1 MWKRHLAG
9 CRALHHPGLPR
20 RKSTHPEVCW
30 DWESA
35 STSWSPK
42 TMPTCVPMCVT
53 CLGLIATDSATAV
66 IGAKFGAF
74 FYNLVDDQ
82 GERFAP
88 YKPLG
93 RAARSV

>member
-1 MWKRHLAG
+1 
-9 CRALHHPGLPR
+9 
-20 RKSTHPEVCW
+20 
-30 DWESA
+30 
-35 STSWSPK
+35 
-42 TMPTCVPMCVT
+42 
-53 CLGLIATDSATAV
+53 LGLIATDSATAV